1 VHAKLQRA
9 DELNRRYRIGGVP
22 TLIRNGKDTTEDSQ
36 TASYEGLFELANAL
50 AAAEHA
56 GK

>member
-1 VHAKLQRA
+1 MHAKLQRA

-22 TLIRNGKDTTEDSQ
+22 SLIVNGKYTTEGGQ
-36 TASYEGLFELANAL
+36 TANYEDLLELANVL